1 MRRSAVPARVTAVPA
16 ERLPQAV
23 EATAY
28 FVIAEALTN
37 VARHAPSA
45 TLVEIEIVRRDGRL
59 VVEVRDDAGGGAD
72 PAGGGL
78 SGLADRIAAV
88 DGSLDVRS
96 PEAGGTT
103 IHAEIP
109 CAS

>member
-1 MRRSAVPARVTAVPA
+1 VPV

-23 EATAY
+23 EVAAY

-37 VARHAPSA
+37 VARHASA
-45 TLVEIEIVRRDGRL
+45 AGLVEIDVNRRDGRL
-59 VVEVRDDAGGGAD
+59 IVEVRDDAAGGAD

-78 SGLADRIAAV
+78 RGLADRIAAL
-88 DGSLDVRS
+88 DGCLEVRS
-96 PEAGGTT
+96 PAGGGTT